1 MGYVHKEDTAAGRS
15 AEAHKENAGALGLS
29 DELVAETYDLV
40 RSIASRHLR
49 NGSATPTLNTTLIVH
64 EAWLKLSRDEERRF
78 ASENHFLATASRVM
92 RQIIIDHARR
102 KLAVKRGASSEHV
115 HLDDQQLAEPE
126 PEAQL
131 LELEAALARLAKH
144 APHLERL
151 VEYRFFAG
159 LTMRQAAELTNR
171 PLRTVERDWERARAY
186 LAAYIT
192 AH

>member
-1 MGYVHKEDTAAGRS
+1 MGLVHKEDTAASRPD
-15 AEAHKENAGALGLS
+15 ELHKEIERELELS
-29 DELVAETYDLV
+29 DELVAETYDLL

-49 NGSATPTLNTTLIVH
+49 NGAPIPTLNTTLVVH
-64 EAWLKLSRDEERRF
+64 EAWEKLSRDEERRF
-78 ASENHFLATASRVM
+78 ANENHFLATASRVM
-92 RQIIIDHARR
+92 RQIIIDYARR
-102 KLAVKRGASSEHV
+102 KLASKRGAGSEHV
-115 HLDDQQLAEPE
+115 CLDNQQLAEPE
-126 PEAQL
+126 PEVQL

-159 LTMRQAAELTNR
+159 LTMRQAAEMTNR

-192 AH
+192 SH